1 MIALAVAAVAAH
13 VVMFPSGFYGWISFV
28 NSKGSTKSTTT
39 GQKRTAAEA
48 AAATE
53 GAAEGVAFEA
63 KVRAKK
69 RPALASNTTQSQYHE
84 EIDAD
89 FNQFDSRGSVDT
101 KPLKKTQVSKQR
113 EQEVVL
119 QMRSER
125 EREHIKLL
133 CDLAANRDLGVEV
146 TDAAKQ
152 LVLEFLKKP
161 LDEDIDL
168 EALRQSI
175 PA

>member
-1 MIALAVAAVAAH
+1 MLALAVAAVAAH
-13 VVMFPSGFYGWISFV
+13 VVMFPSGFYGWISYV
-28 NSKGSTKSTTT
+28 NSKGTTKGTTT
-39 GQKRTAAEA
+39 GVKRTAAEA
-48 AAATE
+48 ADLH
-53 GAAEGVAFEA
+53 AAESVAQES
-63 KVRAKK
+63 KIRAKK
-69 RPALASNTTQSQYHE
+69 RPALASNTTQSHYHE

-89 FNQFDSRGSVDT
+89 FNQFDARSVASMD
-101 KPLKKTQVSKQR
+101 KPLKSKQVSKQR

>member
-13 VVMFPSGFYGWISFV
+13 VVMFPSGFYGWITFV

-39 GQKRTAAEA
+39 GVKRTAAEA
-48 AAATE
+48 ASE
-53 GAAEGVAFEA
+53 NAAEGVAFEA

-69 RPALASNTTQSQYHE
+69 RPALANTNNTQSQYHE

-89 FNQFDSRGSVDT
+89 FNQFDSRGSIDT

-133 CDLAANRDLGVEV
+133 CDLAANRDLGLEV